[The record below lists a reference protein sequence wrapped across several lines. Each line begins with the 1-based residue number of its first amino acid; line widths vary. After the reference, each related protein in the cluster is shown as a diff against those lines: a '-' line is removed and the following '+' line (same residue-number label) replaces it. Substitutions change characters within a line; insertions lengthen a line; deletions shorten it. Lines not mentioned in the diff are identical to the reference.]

1 MVVEYVRKVVNRMIY
16 KANLEIMSAYLRGR
30 LDAPGFKQSQK
41 ALAFAWEAHAGK
53 KRESGEP
60 YIIHPLQMACD
71 AIACKGATDRI
82 IATLLLHDTVEDCN
96 IPLSA
101 LPVDETVR
109 RAVKLLTI
117 HPLHG
122 EAKIETK
129 RRYYNELL
137 DSGEATV
144 GKAFDRLNN
153 LHSMEGVFEE
163 DRIVKNI
170 RETHELL
177 MPILKRAKYIY
188 PELSDML
195 HTVKT
200 ELKWTIELMALYH
213 KVEFE

>member
-1 MVVEYVRKVVNRMIY
+1 MIY
-16 KANLEIMSAYLRGR
+16 EPNLEIMSAYLRGR
-30 LDAPGFKQSQK
+30 LDAPGFEQSQK

-53 KRESGEP
+53 QRESGAP
-60 YIIHPLQMACD
+60 YIIHPVEMACN

-82 IATLLLHDTVEDCN
+82 IAAILLHDVNEDCD

-101 LPVDETVR
+101 LPVDSTVR
-109 RAVKLLTI
+109 QAVKLLTI
-117 HPLHG
+117 RPLQG
-122 EAKIETK
+122 EMKTETK

-137 DSGEATV
+137 ESREATV
-144 GKAFDRLNN
+144 GKAFDRLSN

-163 DRIVKNI
+163 ERIIKNV

-177 MPILKRAKYIY
+177 MPVLKRAKYIY

-200 ELKWTIELMALYH
+200 ELKWTIELMARYH
-213 KVEFE
+213 KIDLA